1 MKNGNKNLLTSD
13 NLDTIFN
20 EYHERE
26 DVQYKA
32 KLVSNTD
39 ILANDCNLSVSSY
52 VEQEDKREMIDI
64 VALNASL
71 VDIVNEGSALRQR
84 VNEIV
89 ANL

>member
-1 MKNGNKNLLTSD
+1 MPKNLW
-13 NLDTIFN
+13 NLDTIFG
-20 EYHERE
+20 EYHNRE

-52 VEQEDKREMIDI
+52 VEQEDKREKIDI
-64 VALNASL
+64 DALNASL
-71 VDIVNEGSALRQR
+71 AEIVGEGNALRLR
-84 VNEIV
+84 VDEII